1 MEEAHKKWLIIIVS
15 LLILIGFFFLAKS
28 ISPAFLS
35 DLGLKTPLP
44 IFTIII
50 GLLDGFNPCTIFI
63 LTLLLGLMISVS
75 NSRQRILA
83 VGFSFVFV
91 VFIIYFLFM
100 LAWLNIFKLI
110 GFTTP
115 FRIVIAAVAI
125 IAGLINCKELFF
137 FKKGITLMI
146 QESHKVYLFRY
157 MEKMKEIII
166 KGSIP
171 ALILSTVLL
180 AIFSSII
187 EIPCTAGFPIIYTG
201 VLTGKVGM
209 AGISYFL
216 YLFLYN
222 LMYVLPLSI
231 VIILLSYTFKE
242 AHISKSQMQILKFIG
257 GFIMILLGIILL
269 VNPAL
274 LQ

>member
-1 MEEAHKKWLIIIVS
+1 
-15 LLILIGFFFLAKS
+15 
-28 ISPAFLS
+28 
-35 DLGLKTPLP
+35 
-44 IFTIII
+44 
-50 GLLDGFNPCTIFI
+50 
-63 LTLLLGLMISVS
+63 MISVS

-100 LAWLNIFKLI
+100 LAWLNILKLV

-115 FRIVIAAVAI
+115 FRIIIAAVAI

-137 FKKGITLMI
+137 FKKGFTLMI
-146 QESHKVYLFRY
+146 QESHKVYLFKY
-157 MEKMKEIII
+157 MEKMKEIIV

-171 ALILSTVLL
+171 ALILSTIIL

-201 VLTGKVGM
+201 VLAGKVGM
-209 AGISYFL
+209 GGFSYFL

-231 VIILLSYTFKE
+231 IIILLSYSFKE
-242 AHISKSQMQILKFIG
+242 THISKSQMQILKFIG